1 MSINQHDAGSA
12 RRDGELI
19 AYVIRHLTC
28 GDCGESYGVDDVQVM
43 LHADFQ
49 WDLVATCP
57 VCAAD
62 RVVTAYDFPPY
73 ERLRARM
80 VPLTR
85 DDVREWRVFL
95 AAHAG
100 DMHDLIDCD

>member
-1 MSINQHDAGSA
+1 MSIDKNNPGSA
-12 RRDGELI
+12 RRDSELI
-19 AYVIRHLTC
+19 AYVIRYMTC
-28 GDCGESYGVDDVQVM
+28 VDCGESYGVDDVQVV

-62 RVVTAYDFPPY
+62 RVVTAYDHPPY

-80 VPLTR
+80 VPLTHN
-85 DDVREWRVFL
+85 DVQEWREFL
-95 AAHAG
+95 AVFAG
-100 DMHDLIDCD
+100 DLYDLLDCE